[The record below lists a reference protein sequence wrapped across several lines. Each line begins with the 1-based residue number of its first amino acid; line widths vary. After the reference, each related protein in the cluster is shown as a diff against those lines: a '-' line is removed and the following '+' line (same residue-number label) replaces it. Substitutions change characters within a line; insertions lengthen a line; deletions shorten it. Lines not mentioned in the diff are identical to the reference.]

1 MPGVGELVGRLTSD
15 ELGGRERRRALLDLT
30 RALAG
35 SVGDARRWLVDL
47 LVDEVAPQLPVRDL
61 LTLREQHGGLSG
73 DALADVLVARA
84 SKLTAAVGAAAGAL
98 SAADVVAPAL
108 LLASPLELVAG
119 TLAVIAVEVK
129 LVAELH
135 VVYGRAVSG
144 SRSQVAV
151 AYVVA
156 WALRQPADGSG
167 RAPALSS
174 VLGAAT
180 RQRIRQ
186 RVVRRLGRNVT
197 TLVPFLAGA
206 LVGAEVNR
214 RETRALG
221 AALMRSFHP
230 RS

>member
-1 MPGVGELVGRLTSD
+1 MPAVGELVGRLTSD
-15 ELGGRERRRALLDLT
+15 HLGGRERRRALLDLT

-35 SVGDARRWLVDL
+35 SVGDARRWAVDL

-73 DALADVLVARA
+73 DELADVLVARA
-84 SKLTAAVGAAAGAL
+84 AKLTAAVGAAAGAL
-98 SAADVVAPAL
+98 SAADVVAPML
-108 LLASPLELVAG
+108 LLATPAELVAG
-119 TLAVIAVEVK
+119 TLTVVAIEVK

-135 VVYGRAVSG
+135 VVYGRAVLG
-144 SRSQVAV
+144 SRSQVAL

-156 WALRQPADGSG
+156 WALRQPADSSG
-167 RAPALSS
+167 RPPALST

-186 RVVRRLGRNVT
+186 RVVRRLGRNLT
-197 TLVPFLAGA
+197 TLAPFLAGA
-206 LVGAEVNR
+206 VVGAELNR

-221 AALMRSFHP
+221 AAMKGSLHP